1 MRLMPEIVLT
11 AFSIGFVRS
20 FSIASGDAPG

>member
-1 MRLMPEIVLT
+1 MPEIVLT
-11 AFSIGFVRS
+11 AFSSVFAMS